1 MHSAAVAPK
10 LEKRA
15 AGSMRFDCTT
25 AAGLGDAIAR
35 TPRPLAMGR
44 AGLLAALPED
54 LTHRVLG
61 FLRLTR
67 DNAQR
72 FLGIVQR
79 TQRAA
84 EDIGREFRRQLENG
98 NPHTFPYLTLRQALR
113 NGLRPELC
121 TFTEQIKE
129 SGTLLFVCKDFHRLF
144 WKQPQSDRSLS
155 EQCLPAA
162 QSLVD
167 IVAQSDERW
176 DKICW
181 GTSTFD
187 AAFAVMRAIDPPS
200 AMGNEALPAG
210 RYYIR
215 RVNGEDPEASLRE
228 GTKAPAN
235 YRNATGALLLDAPS
249 GVAADNSVTIIL
261 KGVNKQNGEP
271 HVPELTRASYVPT
284 YVSESG
290 SSFYL
295 PRTDGV
301 AACLTLRVAA
311 ACDANGVKI
320 LVGYY
325 SLMDGETEWHET
337 VRFFRAS
344 DETDDWPLGPPEGPP
359 TTSPPG

>member
-1 MHSAAVAPK
+1 
-10 LEKRA
+10 
-15 AGSMRFDCTT
+15 MRFDCTT
-25 AAGLGDAIAR
+25 AAGLRDAIAR
-35 TPRPLAMGR
+35 TFRPLAMGR
-44 AGLLAALPED
+44 PRLLDSLPED

-79 TQRAA
+79 TQSAA
-84 EDIGREFRRQLENG
+84 EDIGREFRRRLENG
-98 NPHTFPYLTLRQALR
+98 DIENPHLASHYLTSRQSLRD
-113 NGLRPELC
+113 GLRTELC
-121 TFTEQIKE
+121 AFTEQSKE
-129 SGTLLFVCKDFHRLF
+129 SGGLLFVCKDFHRLF

-167 IVAQSDERW
+167 ILAQSNERW

-200 AMGNEALPAG
+200 AEMGNEALPAG

-215 RVNGEDPEASLRE
+215 RVNGEDPEASLRG
-228 GTKAPAN
+228 GTKGPAN
-235 YRNATGALLLDAPS
+235 YRNATGALLLAAPP
-249 GVAADNSVTIIL
+249 GVAADSSATIIL

-271 HVPELTRASYVPT
+271 HAPELTRASYVPISV
-284 YVSESG
+284 YESG
-290 SSFYL
+290 SPFYFFL
-295 PRTDGV
+295 KDGV
-301 AACLTLRVAA
+301 AAFLTFRVAA
-311 ACDANGVKI
+311 ACDANGDKI
-320 LVGYY
+320 LVGYC
-325 SLMDGETEWHET
+325 SLKDGETVWGEA
-337 VRFFRAS
+337 VRCFRAS

>member
-1 MHSAAVAPK
+1 
-10 LEKRA
+10 
-15 AGSMRFDCTT
+15 MRFDCTT
-25 AAGLGDAIAR
+25 TAGLRDAIAR

-44 AGLLAALPED
+44 LRLLDSLPED

-79 TQRAA
+79 TQSAA
-84 EDIGREFRRQLENG
+84 EDIGREFRRRLENG
-98 NPHTFPYLTLRQALR
+98 DIENPHLASHYLTSRQSLRD
-113 NGLRPELC
+113 GLRTELC
-121 TFTEQIKE
+121 AFTEQIKE
-129 SGTLLFVCKDFHRLF
+129 SGALLFVCKDFHRIF

-167 IVAQSDERW
+167 ILAQRDERC

-181 GTSTFD
+181 GTSTFN
-187 AAFAVMRAIDPPS
+187 AAFAVMHAIDPPS
-200 AMGNEALPAG
+200 AEMGNEALPAG

-215 RVNGEDPEASLRE
+215 RVYGDDPEASLGG
-228 GTKAPAN
+228 GTKGPTN
-235 YRNATGALLLDAPS
+235 NRNATGALLLAAPP
-249 GVAADNSVTIIL
+249 GVAADSSATIIL

-290 SSFYL
+290 SSLYFL
-295 PRTDGV
+295 LKDGV
-301 AACLTLRVAA
+301 AACLMLRVAA
-311 ACDANGVKI
+311 ACDANGDKI
-320 LVGYY
+320 LVGHC
-325 SLMDGETEWHET
+325 SLKDGETEWRET
-337 VRFFRAS
+337 LRCYRAS